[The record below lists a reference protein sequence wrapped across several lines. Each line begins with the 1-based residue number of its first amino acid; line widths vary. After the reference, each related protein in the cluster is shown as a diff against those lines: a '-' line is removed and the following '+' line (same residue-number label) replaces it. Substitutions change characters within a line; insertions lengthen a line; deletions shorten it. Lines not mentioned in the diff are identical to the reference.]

1 MKHAEPYAVKLPI
14 AFRCL
19 ITDIILIHHPTILN
33 SDEFQ
38 SKKPLPLLFNYKQ
51 FAGTHVPD
59 IVINNRNKE
68 DNTGTSAPLYKCNKG
83 EVLAELMKVSK
94 ALGETIRVSTI
105 RKIHVDNLI
114 NSITKEKEA
123 EESRENEE
131 EGKGEGNEEAGNAE
145 INPEDWRLTWKA

>member
-38 SKKPLPLLFNYKQ
+38 SKKPLPLLFNYKL
-51 FAGTHVPD
+51 FAGSHVPD
-59 IVINNRNKE
+59 IVINNMNKE
-68 DNTGTSAPLYKCNKG
+68 DNTGTYVPLSKCTKA
-83 EVLAELMKVSK
+83 EVLAELMEVSK

-123 EESRENEE
+123 EESRENED